1 MINVSRID
9 SISYPNEPSSEE
21 ASFADIPKLILIT
34 EKEVL
39 ELKNAV
45 GYWKSLHHRAKE
57 REEQLKLELLAKDV
71 KIRDLKQRIFGKK
84 SEKRGSIRNRNI
96 GKSDKSV
103 RPGGHQQGRKGHGR
117 TQYPDLEIV
126 DEKVALGKEM
136 GICPECGKP
145 FCSFGSEESE
155 LIEIDVKAYK
165 RRIIR
170 ERKKKCCACKNVA
183 DTVTAPPVSRIIPQ
197 SPYGISIW
205 AEIPLNK
212 FIYCQP
218 THRQLQTFKEFGLPI
233 SQGTVTGD

>member
-170 ERKKKCCACKNVA
+170 ERKKKCCACKMEQMRTEFESFLKQPGK
-183 DTVTAPPVSRIIPQ
+183 DIKIE
-197 SPYGISIW
+197 SIVLHEAKQKVPASLKNHW
-205 AEIPLNK
+205 N
-212 FIYCQP
+212 
-218 THRQLQTFKEFGLPI
+218 GLSVFVQHP
-233 SQGTVTGD
+233 